1 MPESHRRPPWPPDHH
16 MRAPAVAGRFYPA
29 DARELTTLVD
39 RLLDSVAA
47 SVDAEAG
54 DRPGP
59 AYVTPHAAL
68 RYSGPTAAHVYARLR
83 GSGAG
88 TVALVGPAHYLPV
101 QGCAVPATA
110 GWLTPLGRIPCP
122 SRPRTRRTHD
132 PPRRSWTSPP
142 NGSARAMRAGC
153 SRCVGWS
160 AGPATR
166 ACGRDCWTG
175 APRRRPVATRDASW
189 GTRRSRST

>member
-101 QGCAVPATA
+101 QGCAVPATV
-110 GWLTPLGRIPCP
+110 GWLTPLGEVPIDVDLGRTLVRD
-122 SRPRTRRTHD
+122 RPARRV
-132 PPRRSWTSPP
+132 RGVRA
-142 NGSARAMRAGC
+142 ARAGRLGPPPGPAGTA
-153 SRCVGWS
+153 
-160 AGPATR
+160 AGPVHLGEDR
-166 ACGRDCWTG
+166 W
-175 APRRRPVATRDASW
+175 RP
-189 GTRRSRST
+189 GTRRRVRGVLVPLTATADPLDQ